1 MAVSSNLQNSL
12 IMMVDDEPIMI
23 ELIRIFLEENG
34 YQHFEGLSD
43 STTAVAEV
51 TAAQPDILLLDL
63 VMPGVNGFEVLEQ
76 LRADE
81 KTKHLPVIVLTSSS
95 DAETKLK
102 ALELGATDFLAKPVD
117 QSELAL
123 RLRNSLTFKAYQD
136 QLTYYDALTG
146 LPNKKLCLERLSKAL
161 TSFKGRHGFLSV
173 LNIRLG
179 QFRKITESY
188 GPKVGET
195 LLKSVSDRL
204 LECVRSSDVVSHG
217 GDSDPT
223 RVTAHLGGDEFSILL
238 TRIENNGDASYVGER
253 LVKAF
258 EKPLTVNGQDFFIP
272 LSIGISIFPGDGDQP
287 EILLSKA
294 SSSAD
299 LLIDNQESG
308 YQFYSDEANKHLKE
322 KLELQQDLRKA
333 LGNGQFHLVYQ
344 PQVDGIAKRVC
355 GAEALLRWTHPEKGF
370 VSPAVF
376 IPLAEESG
384 LMVEIGTC
392 VLREACKQSVIWK
405 SQGVEKLTISVNI
418 SGKQFR
424 SEDFLGTVKSVLAET
439 QAVPEMIML
448 EITESLA
455 MSDVDKTVELLAD
468 LRALGL
474 EVSVDDFG
482 TGYSSLSYLKDFPI
496 DELKIDKAF
505 VDGLPNNKGDQ
516 AIASAIV
523 TMAKKLGYK
532 IVAEG
537 VEELPQVDYLNAL
550 GCDLIQGYYFSKPL
564 QPDDF
569 LKYYFELESN
579 QEIA

>member
-1 MAVSSNLQNSL
+1 MAASSNLQNSL

-23 ELIRIFLEENG
+23 ELIQIFLEENG
-34 YQHFEGLSD
+34 YLHFEGLSD
-43 STTAVAEV
+43 STSAVAKVKESK
-51 TAAQPDILLLDL
+51 PDILLLDL
-63 VMPGVNGFEVLEQ
+63 VMPDVNGFQVLEQ
-76 LRADE
+76 LRADVA
-81 KTKHLPVIVLTSSS
+81 TKHLPVIVLTSSS

-146 LPNKKLCLERLSKAL
+146 LPNRKLCLERLSKAL
-161 TSFKGRHGFLSV
+161 TSLQGKQGHLSV

-188 GPKVGET
+188 GPKLGES
-195 LLKSVSDRL
+195 LLKAVSDRL

-223 RVTAHLGGDEFSILL
+223 RVTAHLGGDEFSVLL
-238 TRIENNGDASYVGER
+238 TRIENGGDASYVGDR

-258 EKPLTVNGQDFFIP
+258 DKALTIQGQDFFIP
-272 LSIGISIFPGDGDQP
+272 LSIGISIYPDDGNEP
-287 EILLSKA
+287 EVLLNKA

-299 LLIDNQESG
+299 LLIDSKDSG
-308 YQFYSDEANKHLKE
+308 YQFYSDEANRHLKE
-322 KLELQQDLRKA
+322 KLEIQQDLRKA
-333 LGNGQFHLVYQ
+333 LEKEQFHLVYQ
-344 PQVDGIAKRVC
+344 PQVDATQRRVC

-370 VSPAVF
+370 ISPALF
-376 IPLAEESG
+376 IPLAEENG
-384 LMVEIGTC
+384 LMVEIGTR
-392 VLREACKQSVIWK
+392 VLREACKQAVIWK
-405 SQGVEKLTISVNI
+405 GQGIDQLTISVNI
-418 SGKQFR
+418 SGRQFR
-424 SEDFLGTVKSVLAET
+424 SGDFLQTVKSVLAET
-439 QAVPEMIML
+439 QANPKMIML

-455 MSDVDKTVELLAD
+455 MSDVEKAMELLAN
-468 LRALGL
+468 LRSLGV

-516 AIASAIV
+516 AVASAIV
-523 TMAKKLGYK
+523 TMAKNLGYK

-537 VEELPQVDYLNAL
+537 VEELPQVDYLNTL
-550 GCDLIQGYYFSKPL
+550 GCDLIQGFYFSKPL
-564 QPDDF
+564 LPEEF
-569 LKYYFELESN
+569 AEYYFELQCS
-579 QEIA
+579 